1 MITRLFVIT
10 ILWGLGITNI
20 VYAGWQEVGTGEL
33 FNHYVDPGSVSKIDH
48 FAKMWVLDDYK
59 APQRT
64 LDGKP
69 FLSVRTREEYDC
81 KKEKV
86 RTHSVIAH
94 ADHMGKGPYV
104 WGNNYPTDPWRP
116 ISRGSVD
123 EAYRKIACG
132 EQLPP

>member
-1 MITRLFVIT
+1 MITRLLLIT
-10 ILWGLGITNI
+10 FLSGLGIPGI
-20 VYAGWQEVGTGEL
+20 VCAGWQEVGTAEL
-33 FNHYVDPGSVSKIDH
+33 FNHYVDPGSINKSDH

-59 APQRT
+59 EPQKT

-81 KKEKV
+81 KNGKV

-94 ADHMGKGPYV
+94 ADHMGKGVYV
-104 WGNNYPTDPWRP
+104 WGNNYPNDPWRL
-116 ISRGSVD
+116 ISRGSAD

-132 EQLPP
+132 EQ

>member
-10 ILWGLGITNI
+10 ILLGLGTVKN
-20 VYAGWQEVGTGEL
+20 VYAGWQEVGAAEL
-33 FNHYVDPGSVSKIDH
+33 FKHYVDPGSVSKTDH

-59 APQRT
+59 VPQKT

-94 ADHMGKGPYV
+94 AEHMGKGVYV
-104 WGNNYPTDPWRP
+104 WGNNYPNDPWRQ
-116 ISRGSVD
+116 ITRGSLD

-132 EQLPP
+132 EP

>member
-10 ILWGLGITNI
+10 MLWGLGSANF
-20 VYAGWQEVGTGEL
+20 VYAEWQVIGTAAL
-33 FNHYVDPGSVSKIDH
+33 FSHYVDRGSIIKTDH
-48 FAKMWVLDDYK
+48 FAKISVLDDYK
-59 APQRT
+59 VPQKT

-94 ADHMGKGPYV
+94 ADHMGKGVYV

-116 ISRGSVD
+116 ISRGSLD
-123 EAYRKIACG
+123 AAYLKIACG
-132 EQLPP
+132 EQ

>member
-1 MITRLFVIT
+1 V
-10 ILWGLGITNI
+10 NI
-20 VYAGWQEVGTGEL
+20 VYAGWQEVGTAEL
-33 FNHYVDPGSVSKIDH
+33 FNHYVDPGSINKTDH

-59 APQRT
+59 VPQKT

-94 ADHMGKGPYV
+94 ADHMGKGVYV
-104 WGNNYPTDPWRP
+104 WGNNYPNDPWRQ
-116 ISRGSVD
+116 ITRGSVD

-132 EQLPP
+132 EQ

>member
-10 ILWGLGITNI
+10 ILWGLGIANF
-20 VYAGWQEVGTGEL
+20 VYAEWQAIGTAEL
-33 FNHYVDPGSVSKIDH
+33 FSHYVDPGSISKIDH
-48 FAKMWVLDDYK
+48 LAKMWVLDDYK
-59 APQRT
+59 VPQKT

-86 RTHSVIAH
+86 RIHSVIAH
-94 ADHMGKGPYV
+94 ADHMGKGIYV

-123 EAYRKIACG
+123 EAYWKIACG
-132 EQLPP
+132 EQ

>member
-10 ILWGLGITNI
+10 ILWGLGTASF
-20 VYAGWQEVGTGEL
+20 VYAAWQEVGTAEL
-33 FNHYVDPGSVSKIDH
+33 FNHYVDPGSISKTDH

-59 APQRT
+59 TPQKT

-132 EQLPP
+132 EP